1 MKKIK
6 PYVLGILM
14 AWTVVIMTACG
25 TRGNGTANGT
35 TGAGT
40 TGNGTGAMTQ
50 TTQMES
56 SSAGTTQSGGGKTGT
71 AGAVTEETTGVINGV
86 INDVR
91 DNIDNGVGKVE
102 SGAVKEE
109 TSSSAA
115 R

>member
-1 MKKIK
+1 
-6 PYVLGILM
+6 
-14 AWTVVIMTACG
+14 MTACG

-71 AGAVTEETTGVINGV
+71 ADISCDGEGKEHLWAIGGSTSDNTPYVVGVCLNNQPWG
-86 INDVR
+86 
-91 DNIDNGVGKVE
+91 
-102 SGAVKEE
+102 
-109 TSSSAA
+109 TSSSKAGA
-115 R
+115 VLNQIYTLLNT